1 MRMTLCHDDAIR
13 WAKAKVHV
21 YFDSVSCLEETSHPS
36 EANARWILQIQYFQ
50 QSNEYAELF
59 GIDGE
64 PIEFE
69 WNISQD
75 SHRLRFSERSIKI
88 WKLDK

>member
-1 MRMTLCHDDAIR
+1 MRMTLCHDQAIR
-13 WAKAKVHV
+13 WAKAKGHV
-21 YFDSVSCLEETSHPS
+21 YSDSVLCRGRISHPS
-36 EANARWILQIQYFQ
+36 EANIKLKEQIQYFQ
-50 QSNEYAELF
+50 QSNECAESS

-75 SHRLRFSERSIKI
+75 SHRLRFSDRSRKI
-88 WKLDK
+88 